1 MKAQWNNFYRK
12 KTGRCRITQ
21 KSLEIIMSEKTS
33 KMKAFLRQWFWKS
46 MKIGTY
52 QKKKKELE
60 ENLSRNVELIYNRPH
75 RRKEDEILHNGGA
88 TGPI

>member
-1 MKAQWNNFYRK
+1 
-12 KTGRCRITQ
+12 
-21 KSLEIIMSEKTS
+21 MSEKTS